1 MNFLNII
8 LVGGVAA
15 GTIPIIV
22 HLISRSKPRE
32 IRWGAMHLI
41 ELTLQKQQRRL
52 RIENWLLLLLRICI
66 PVFLALCMAR
76 PVLTGAAALW
86 DDAKTSLVLVLDNSY
101 SQDFRATGG
110 TNFENAQKQASD
122 LVADLQRGS
131 DVSIVLMSGTNAPL
145 YDSGVFNTKRVADD
159 LQKLEAGYGK
169 AEVPSALDVASVLSR
184 NMSHAQREIIVIS
197 DFQRISW
204 SSEEATLR
212 QNAAA
217 RLGAQEIAPRL
228 TLFHTGAEGRENVCV
243 ETVSSSPRVLG
254 INQTLQVRATLRNY
268 GNQGHD
274 SLKVVCRVDGK
285 VEHTTQIPLEAG
297 QKRQVLF
304 THQFDSPGSHVVE
317 VSADADSLKADNTFL
332 VSIPVWERVPVL
344 VVDGDPSPNPLESET
359 DFLQIALQP
368 YREAGEDGAPQ
379 QPGEKKLADLIEARV
394 IRTAGLNAA
403 AIGDARVVVLA
414 NVARL
419 TPQQLDAVKEF
430 VRDGG
435 GLMVFPGDKI
445 DVKWYN
451 ETLHASGL
459 LPAPLTRLAD
469 LSREPE
475 PFTRVRAQRFE
486 RAPLNLFNDPRNG
499 TPADAEITKWYRT
512 LAQPDN
518 PLVRVHAMLE
528 SGDPFLLE
536 KRFNE
541 GRVFFCATTCD
552 EAWNNLPGRPF
563 FVPFTQR
570 ICTYLASSLFP
581 PRNLGVSS
589 SAVAF
594 FPPERIGE
602 TASMRDTQD
611 KLTELAI
618 ESRGN
623 KGVAE
628 FSGTERP
635 GLYVMTGPD
644 KKPVHFVVNTSRV
657 ESNLQQLEPKEREQL
672 AQELKADLVSSVE
685 DYRALDH
692 TRRFGQEIWK
702 PLFILVLILL
712 FGELLL
718 QRRMARQRN

>member
-1 MNFLNII
+1 MNFLNIL

-15 GTIPIIV
+15 GAIPILV

-32 IRWGAMHLI
+32 VRWGAMHLI

-86 DDAKTSLVLVLDNSY
+86 NDAKTSLVVVLDNSY
-101 SQDFRATGG
+101 SQDFQATGG
-110 TNFENAQKQASD
+110 TNFENAQKQAAD
-122 LVADLQRGS
+122 LVAGLQRGS
-131 DVSIVLMSGTNAPL
+131 DVSVVMMSGTNSPL
-145 YDSGVFNTKRVADD
+145 YDSGVFNTKRVAED
-159 LQKLEAGYGK
+159 LKALEAGYGK
-169 AEVPSALDVASVLSR
+169 AEVPSALDVASAISR
-184 NMSHAQREIIVIS
+184 GMSHAQREVIVIS

-204 SSEEATLR
+204 SAEEATLR
-212 QNAAA
+212 QRAAE
-217 RLGAQEIAPRL
+217 RLGGAEIAPRL

-243 ETVSSSPRVLG
+243 ETVSFSPRVLG
-254 INQTLQVRATLRNY
+254 MNQTLQVRATLRNY
-268 GNQGHD
+268 GERGYD

-285 VEHTTQIPLEAG
+285 VAHTTQIPLEAG

-304 THQFDSPGSHVVE
+304 THQFDSAGSHVVE
-317 VSADADSLKADNTFL
+317 VSTDADSLKADNTFR

-368 YREAGEDGAPQ
+368 YREAGAPQ
-379 QPGEKKLADLIEARV
+379 QPGEKKLSDLLEVRV
-394 IRTAGLNAA
+394 IRTAGLSAA

-419 TPQQLDAVKEF
+419 TPKQLVDVQSF

-435 GLMVFPGDKI
+435 GLLIFPGDKV
-445 DVKWYN
+445 DTKWYN
-451 ETLHASGL
+451 ETLHAAGL
-459 LPAPLTRLAD
+459 LPAPLTELSD

-475 PFTRVRAQRFE
+475 PFTRIRAQRFE
-486 RAPLNLFNDPRNG
+486 HPPLNLFNDPRNG
-499 TPADAEITKWYRT
+499 TPADAEITQWYRT

-518 PLVRVHAMLE
+518 PLVRMHALLE

-541 GRVFFCATTCD
+541 GRVFFCATSCD
-552 EAWNNLPGRPF
+552 EAWSNLPGRPF
-563 FVPFTQR
+563 YVPLAQR
-570 ICTYLASSLFP
+570 LCTYLASSLFP
-581 PRNLGVSS
+581 PRNLGVGS

-594 FPPERIGE
+594 FPPERIGQMA
-602 TASMRDTQD
+602 TMRDTQG

-618 ESRGN
+618 ESRGS

-628 FSGTERP
+628 FAGTGRP
-635 GLYVMTGPD
+635 GLYTMAGPD
-644 KKPVHFVVNTSRV
+644 KNPIHFVVNTSRV
-657 ESNLQQLEPKEREQL
+657 ESNLQQLEPDEREQL
-672 AQELKADLVSSVE
+672 AQGLKADLVGSVE

-718 QRRMARQRN
+718 QRRMARQRK

>member
-1 MNFLNII
+1 MNFLNIL

-15 GTIPIIV
+15 GAIPIIV

-32 IRWGAMHLI
+32 VRWGAMHLI

-86 DDAKTSLVLVLDNSY
+86 NDAKTSLVVVLDNSY
-101 SQDFRATGG
+101 SQDFQATGG
-110 TNFENAQKQASD
+110 TNFENARKQAAE
-122 LVADLQRGS
+122 LVGGLQRGS
-131 DVSIVLMSGTNAPL
+131 DVCVVLMSGTNAPL
-145 YDSGVFNTKRVADD
+145 YDSGVFNTKRVVED
-159 LQKLEAGYGK
+159 LKALEAGYGK
-169 AEVPSALDVASVLSR
+169 AEVPSALDVAAVLTR
-184 NMSHAQREIIVIS
+184 NMSHAHREIIVIS

-212 QNAAA
+212 QRAAE
-217 RLGAQEIAPRL
+217 RLAAQDMAPRL
-228 TLFHTGAEGRENVCV
+228 TLFHTGAEGHENVCV
-243 ETVSSSPRVLG
+243 ETVSFSPRVLG
-254 INQTLQVRATLRNY
+254 MNQTLQVRATLRNY
-268 GNQGHD
+268 GDRSHN

-285 VEHTTQIPLEAG
+285 VAHTTQIPLEAG

-304 THQFDSPGSHVVE
+304 THQFDSAGSHVVE
-317 VSADADSLKADNTFL
+317 VSADADSLKADNTFR

-344 VVDGDPSPNPLESET
+344 VVDGDPSPEPLESET

-368 YREAGEDGAPQ
+368 YREAGAPAK
-379 QPGEKKLADLIEARV
+379 PGEKKLADLLEVRV
-394 IRTAGLNAA
+394 IRTVGLNAT

-419 TPQQLDAVKEF
+419 TPKQLVDVQSF

-435 GLMVFPGDKI
+435 GLLIFPGDQV

-451 ETLHASGL
+451 ESLHAAGL
-459 LPAPLTRLAD
+459 LPAPLTELAD

-475 PFTRVRAQRFE
+475 PFTRIRAQRFE
-486 RAPLNLFNDPRNG
+486 HAPLNLFNDPRNG
-499 TPADAEITKWYRT
+499 TPAEAEITKWYRT

-518 PLVRVHAMLE
+518 PLVRMHALLE

-563 FVPFTQR
+563 FVPLAQR
-570 ICTYLASSLFP
+570 LCTYLASSLFP
-581 PRNLGVSS
+581 PRNLGVGS

-594 FPPERIGE
+594 YPPEQIGK
-602 TASMRDTQD
+602 TATMRDTQG
-611 KLTELAI
+611 KITELSI
-618 ESRGN
+618 GSRGS

-628 FSGTERP
+628 FSGTGRP
-635 GLYVMTGPD
+635 GLYTMTGPD
-644 KKPVHFVVNTSRV
+644 KKQIHFVVNTSRV
-657 ESNLQQLEPKEREQL
+657 ESNLQQLDPKEREQV
-672 AQELKADLVSSVE
+672 AQELKVDLVGSVE

>member
-1 MNFLNII
+1 MNFLNIL

-15 GTIPIIV
+15 GAIPIIV

-32 IRWGAMHLI
+32 VRWGAMHLI

-86 DDAKTSLVLVLDNSY
+86 NDAKTSLVVVLDNSY
-101 SQDFRATGG
+101 SQDFQATGG
-110 TNFENAQKQASD
+110 TNFENAQKQAAD
-122 LVADLQRGS
+122 LVAGLQRGS
-131 DVSIVLMSGTNAPL
+131 DVSVVLMSGTNAPL
-145 YDSGVFNTKRVADD
+145 YDSGVFNTKRVAED
-159 LQKLEAGYGK
+159 LKALEAGYGK
-169 AEVPSALDVASVLSR
+169 AEVPSALDVASALSR

-204 SSEEATLR
+204 SAEEATLR
-212 QNAAA
+212 QRAADHLA
-217 RLGAQEIAPRL
+217 AQELAPRL

-243 ETVSSSPRVLG
+243 ETVSFSPRVLG

-268 GNQGHD
+268 GERGHD

-285 VEHTTQIPLEAG
+285 VAHTTQIPLEAG

-304 THQFDSPGSHVVE
+304 THQFDSAGSHVVE
-317 VSADADSLKADNTFL
+317 ISADADSLKADNTFR

-368 YREAGEDGAPQ
+368 YREAGELQ
-379 QPGEKKLADLIEARV
+379 KPGEKKLSDLLEVRV
-394 IRTAGLNAA
+394 IRTPGLSAA

-419 TPQQLDAVKEF
+419 TPKQLIDVQSF

-435 GLMVFPGDKI
+435 GLLIFPGDKI

-451 ETLHASGL
+451 ETLHAAGL
-459 LPAPLTRLAD
+459 LPAPLTELAD

-475 PFTRVRAQRFE
+475 PFTRIRAQRFE
-486 RAPLNLFNDPRNG
+486 HPPLNLFNDPRNG
-499 TPADAEITKWYRT
+499 TPAEAEITQWYRT

-518 PLVRVHAMLE
+518 PLVRMHALLE

-541 GRVFFCATTCD
+541 GRIFFCTTTCD

-563 FVPFTQR
+563 FVPLAQR
-570 ICTYLASSLFP
+570 LCTYLASSLFP
-581 PRNLGVSS
+581 PRNLGVGS

-594 FPPERIGE
+594 YPPERIGQ
-602 TASMRDTQD
+602 TASMRDTQG
-611 KLTELAI
+611 KITELPI
-618 ESRGN
+618 ESRGS

-628 FSGTERP
+628 FSGTDRP
-635 GLYVMTGPD
+635 GLYTMTGPD
-644 KKPVHFVVNTSRV
+644 KKPIHFVVNTSRV
-657 ESNLQQLEPKEREQL
+657 ESDLQQLDPKEREQV
-672 AQELKADLVSSVE
+672 AQELKADLVGSVE

>member
-1 MNFLNII
+1 MNFLNIL

-15 GTIPIIV
+15 GAIPIIV

-32 IRWGAMHLI
+32 VRWGAMHLI

-66 PVFLALCMAR
+66 PIFLALCMAR

-86 DDAKTSLVLVLDNSY
+86 NDAKTSLVVVLDNSY
-101 SQDFRATGG
+101 SQDFQATGG
-110 TNFENAQKQASD
+110 TNFENAQKQAAD
-122 LVADLQRGS
+122 LVAGLQRGS
-131 DVSIVLMSGTNAPL
+131 DVSVVMMSGTNSPL
-145 YDSGVFNTKRVADD
+145 YDSGVFNTKRVAED
-159 LQKLEAGYGK
+159 LKTLEAGYGK
-169 AEVPSALDVASVLSR
+169 AEVPSALDVASALSR

-204 SSEEATLR
+204 SAEEATLR
-212 QNAAA
+212 QRAAE
-217 RLGAQEIAPRL
+217 RLGAAEIVPRL

-243 ETVSSSPRVLG
+243 ETVSFSPRVLG
-254 INQTLQVRATLRNY
+254 MNQTLQVRATLRNY
-268 GNQGHD
+268 GERGHD

-285 VEHTTQIPLEAG
+285 VAHTTQIPLEAG

-304 THQFDSPGSHVVE
+304 THQFDSAGSHVVE
-317 VSADADSLKADNTFL
+317 VSADADSLKADNTFR

-368 YREAGEDGAPQ
+368 YREAGELQ
-379 QPGEKKLADLIEARV
+379 KPGEKKLADLLEVRV
-394 IRTAGLNAA
+394 IRTAGLSAA

-419 TPQQLDAVKEF
+419 TPKQLVDVQSF

-435 GLMVFPGDKI
+435 GLLVFPGDKI

-451 ETLHASGL
+451 ETLHAAGL
-459 LPAPLTRLAD
+459 LPAPLTELAD

-475 PFTRVRAQRFE
+475 PFTRIRAQRFE
-486 RAPLNLFNDPRNG
+486 HPPLNLFNDPRNG
-499 TPADAEITKWYRT
+499 TPAEAEITQWYRT

-518 PLVRVHAMLE
+518 PLVRMHALLE

-541 GRVFFCATTCD
+541 GRVFFCATSCD

-563 FVPFTQR
+563 YVPLAQR
-570 ICTYLASSLFP
+570 LCTYLASSLFP
-581 PRNLGVSS
+581 PRNLGVGS

-594 FPPERIGE
+594 FPPERIGQ
-602 TASMRDTQD
+602 TASMRDTQG
-611 KLTELAI
+611 KLTALAI
-618 ESRGN
+618 ESRGSR
-623 KGVAE
+623 GVAE
-628 FSGTERP
+628 FAGTGRP
-635 GLYVMTGPD
+635 GLYTMTGPD
-644 KKPVHFVVNTSRV
+644 KNPIHFVVNTSRV
-657 ESNLQQLEPKEREQL
+657 ESNLQQLEPDEREQL
-672 AQELKADLVSSVE
+672 AQELKADLVGSVE

>member
-1 MNFLNII
+1 MNFLNIL

-15 GTIPIIV
+15 GVIPIIV

-32 IRWGAMHLI
+32 VRWGAMHLI

-86 DDAKTSLVLVLDNSY
+86 NDAKTSLVVVLDNSY
-101 SQDFRATGG
+101 SQDFQATGG
-110 TNFENAQKQASD
+110 TNFENAQKQAAD
-122 LVADLQRGS
+122 LVAGLQRGS
-131 DVSIVLMSGTNAPL
+131 DVSVVLMSGTNAPL
-145 YDSGVFNTKRVADD
+145 YDSGVFNTKRVAED
-159 LQKLEAGYGK
+159 LKALEAGYGK
-169 AEVPSALDVASVLSR
+169 AEVPSALDVASALSR

-204 SSEEATLR
+204 SAEEATLR
-212 QNAAA
+212 QRAAD
-217 RLGAQEIAPRL
+217 RLAAQELAPRL

-243 ETVSSSPRVLG
+243 ETVSFSPRVLG

-268 GNQGHD
+268 GERGHD

-285 VEHTTQIPLEAG
+285 VAHTTQIPLEAG

-304 THQFDSPGSHVVE
+304 THQFDSAGSHVVE
-317 VSADADSLKADNTFL
+317 ISADADSLKADNTFR

-368 YREAGEDGAPQ
+368 YREAGELQ
-379 QPGEKKLADLIEARV
+379 KPGEKKLSDLLEVRV
-394 IRTAGLNAA
+394 IRTPGLSAA

-419 TPQQLDAVKEF
+419 TPKQLIDVQSF

-435 GLMVFPGDKI
+435 GLLIFPGDKI

-451 ETLHASGL
+451 ETLHAAGL
-459 LPAPLTRLAD
+459 LPAPLTELAD

-475 PFTRVRAQRFE
+475 PFTRIRAQRFE
-486 RAPLNLFNDPRNG
+486 HPPLNLFNDPRNG
-499 TPADAEITKWYRT
+499 TPAEAEITQWYRT

-518 PLVRVHAMLE
+518 PLVRMHALLE

-541 GRVFFCATTCD
+541 GRIFFCTTTCD

-563 FVPFTQR
+563 FVPLAQR
-570 ICTYLASSLFP
+570 LCTYLASSLFP
-581 PRNLGVSS
+581 PRNLGVGS

-594 FPPERIGE
+594 YPPERIGQ
-602 TASMRDTQD
+602 TASMRDTQG
-611 KLTELAI
+611 KITELPI
-618 ESRGN
+618 ESRGS

-628 FSGTERP
+628 FSGTDRP
-635 GLYVMTGPD
+635 GLYTMTGPD
-644 KKPVHFVVNTSRV
+644 KKPIHFVVNTSRV
-657 ESNLQQLEPKEREQL
+657 ESDLQQLDPKEREQV
-672 AQELKADLVSSVE
+672 AQELKADLVGSVE

>member
-1 MNFLNII
+1 MNFLNIL

-15 GTIPIIV
+15 GALPIIV

-32 IRWGAMHLI
+32 VRWGAMHLI

-86 DDAKTSLVLVLDNSY
+86 SDAKTSLVVVLDNSY
-101 SQDFRATGG
+101 SQDFRVTGG
-110 TNFENAQKQASD
+110 TNFENARQQAAD
-122 LVADLQRGS
+122 LVVGLQRGS
-131 DVSIVLMSGTNAPL
+131 DVSVVLMSGTNSPL
-145 YDSGVFNTKRVADD
+145 YDSSVFNTKRVSED
-159 LQKLEAGYGK
+159 LKMLEAGYGK
-169 AEVPSALDVASVLSR
+169 AEVPSALDVASALSR

-204 SSEEATLR
+204 LPEEANLR
-212 QNAAA
+212 QRAAE
-217 RLGAQEIAPRL
+217 RLGATEIAPRL

-243 ETVSSSPRVLG
+243 ETVSFSPRVLG
-254 INQTLQVRATLRNY
+254 MNQTLQVRATLRNY

-285 VEHTTQIPLEAG
+285 VAHTTQIPLEAG

-304 THQFDSPGSHVVE
+304 THQFDSAGSHVVE
-317 VSADADSLKADNTFL
+317 VSADADSLKADNTFR

-344 VVDGDPSPNPLESET
+344 VVDGDPSAEPLESET

-368 YREAGEDGAPQ
+368 YREAGAPAK
-379 QPGEKKLADLIEARV
+379 PGEKKLADLLEVRV
-394 IRTAGLNAA
+394 IRTVGLSAA
-403 AIGDARVVVLA
+403 AIGDARVMVLA

-419 TPQQLDAVKEF
+419 TPKQLVEVQNF

-435 GLMVFPGDKI
+435 GVLIFPGDQI

-451 ETLHASGL
+451 ETLHAAGL
-459 LPAPLTRLAD
+459 LPAPLTELAD

-475 PFTRVRAQRFE
+475 PFTRIRAQRFE
-486 RAPLNLFNDPRNG
+486 HAPLNLFNDPRNG

-518 PLVRVHAMLE
+518 PLVRMHAMLE

-541 GRVFFCATTCD
+541 GRVFFCATSCD

-563 FVPFTQR
+563 YVPFAQR
-570 ICTYLASSLFP
+570 LCTYLASSLFP
-581 PRNLGVSS
+581 PRNLGVGS

-594 FPPERIGE
+594 FPPEEIGQ
-602 TASMRDTQD
+602 TVTMRDTQS
-611 KLTELAI
+611 KITELTI

-628 FSGTERP
+628 FSGTGRP
-635 GLYVMTGPD
+635 GLYTMTGPD
-644 KKPVHFVVNTSRV
+644 KKPIHFVVNTSRV
-657 ESNLQQLEPKEREQL
+657 ESNLQQLEADERQQV
-672 AQELKADLVSSVE
+672 ADELKADLVSSVE

>member
-1 MNFLNII
+1 MNFLNIL

-15 GTIPIIV
+15 GAIPIIV

-32 IRWGAMHLI
+32 VRWGAMHLI

-86 DDAKTSLVLVLDNSY
+86 NDAKTSLVVVLDNSY
-101 SQDFRATGG
+101 SQDFQATGG
-110 TNFENAQKQASD
+110 TNFENAQKQAAD
-122 LVADLQRGS
+122 LVAGLQRGS
-131 DVSIVLMSGTNAPL
+131 DVSVVLMSGTNAPL
-145 YDSGVFNTKRVADD
+145 YDSGVFNTKRVAED
-159 LQKLEAGYGK
+159 LRALKAGYGK
-169 AEVPSALDVASVLSR
+169 AEVPSALDVASALSR

-204 SSEEATLR
+204 SAEEATLR
-212 QNAAA
+212 QRAAD
-217 RLGAQEIAPRL
+217 RLAAQELAPRL

-243 ETVSSSPRVLG
+243 ETVSFSPRVLG

-268 GNQGHD
+268 GERGHD

-285 VEHTTQIPLEAG
+285 VAHTTQIPLEAG

-304 THQFDSPGSHVVE
+304 THQFDSAGSHVVE
-317 VSADADSLKADNTFL
+317 ISADADSLKADNTFR

-368 YREAGEDGAPQ
+368 YREAGELQ
-379 QPGEKKLADLIEARV
+379 KPGEKKLSDLLEVRV
-394 IRTAGLNAA
+394 IRTPGLSAA

-419 TPQQLDAVKEF
+419 TPKQLIDVQSF

-435 GLMVFPGDKI
+435 GLLIFPGDKI

-451 ETLHASGL
+451 ETLHAAGL
-459 LPAPLTRLAD
+459 LPAPLTELAD

-475 PFTRVRAQRFE
+475 PFTRIRAQRFE
-486 RAPLNLFNDPRNG
+486 HPPLNLFNDPRNG
-499 TPADAEITKWYRT
+499 TPAEAEITQWYRT

-518 PLVRVHAMLE
+518 PLVRMHALLE

-541 GRVFFCATTCD
+541 GRIFFCTTTCD

-563 FVPFTQR
+563 FVPLAQR
-570 ICTYLASSLFP
+570 LCTYLASSLFP
-581 PRNLGVSS
+581 PRNLGVGS

-594 FPPERIGE
+594 YPPERIGQ
-602 TASMRDTQD
+602 TASMRDTQG
-611 KLTELAI
+611 KITELPI
-618 ESRGN
+618 ESRGS

-628 FSGTERP
+628 FSGTDRP
-635 GLYVMTGPD
+635 GLYTMTGPD
-644 KKPVHFVVNTSRV
+644 KKPIHFVVNTSRV
-657 ESNLQQLEPKEREQL
+657 ESDLQQLDPKEREQV
-672 AQELKADLVSSVE
+672 AQELKADLVGSVE

>member
-1 MNFLNII
+1 MNFLNIL

-15 GTIPIIV
+15 GAIPIIV

-32 IRWGAMHLI
+32 VRWGAMHLI

-86 DDAKTSLVLVLDNSY
+86 NDAKTSLVVVLDNSY
-101 SQDFRATGG
+101 SQDFQATGG
-110 TNFENAQKQASD
+110 TNFENAQKQAAD
-122 LVADLQRGS
+122 LVAGLQRGS
-131 DVSIVLMSGTNAPL
+131 DVSVVLMSGTNAPL
-145 YDSGVFNTKRVADD
+145 YDSGVFNTKRVAED
-159 LQKLEAGYGK
+159 LKALEAGYGK
-169 AEVPSALDVASVLSR
+169 AEVPSALDVASALSR

-204 SSEEATLR
+204 SAEEATLR
-212 QNAAA
+212 QRAAE
-217 RLGAQEIAPRL
+217 RLAAQELAPRL

-243 ETVSSSPRVLG
+243 ETVSFSPRVLG
-254 INQTLQVRATLRNY
+254 MNQTLEVRATLRNY
-268 GNQGHD
+268 GERGHD

-285 VEHTTQIPLEAG
+285 VAHTTQIPLEAG

-304 THQFDSPGSHVVE
+304 THQFDSAGSHVVE
-317 VSADADSLKADNTFL
+317 ISADADSLKADNTFR

-344 VVDGDPSPNPLESET
+344 VVDGDPSPNLLESET
-359 DFLQIALQP
+359 GFLKIALQP
-368 YREAGEDGAPQ
+368 YREAGELQ
-379 QPGEKKLADLIEARV
+379 KPGEKKLSDLLEVRV
-394 IRTAGLNAA
+394 IRTPGLSAA

-419 TPQQLDAVKEF
+419 TPKQLVEVQSF

-435 GLMVFPGDKI
+435 GLLIFPGDKI
-445 DVKWYN
+445 DTKWYN
-451 ETLHASGL
+451 ETLHAAGL
-459 LPAPLTRLAD
+459 LPAPLTELAD

-475 PFTRVRAQRFE
+475 PFTRIRAQRFE
-486 RAPLNLFNDPRNG
+486 HPPLNLFNDPRNG
-499 TPADAEITKWYRT
+499 TPAEAEITKWYRT

-518 PLVRVHAMLE
+518 PLVRMHALLE

-541 GRVFFCATTCD
+541 GRVFFCATSCD

-563 FVPFTQR
+563 FVPLAQR
-570 ICTYLASSLFP
+570 LCTYLASSLFP
-581 PRNLGVSS
+581 PRNLGVGS

-594 FPPERIGE
+594 FPPERIGQ
-602 TASMRDTQD
+602 TATIRDTQG
-611 KLTELAI
+611 KITELPI
-618 ESRGN
+618 ESRGS

-628 FSGTERP
+628 FAGTGRP
-635 GLYVMTGPD
+635 GLYTMTGPD
-644 KKPVHFVVNTSRV
+644 KKPIHFVVNTSRV
-657 ESNLQQLEPKEREQL
+657 ESNLQQLDPKEREQV
-672 AQELKADLVSSVE
+672 AQELKADLVGSVE

>member
-1 MNFLNII
+1 
-8 LVGGVAA
+8 VGGVAA
-15 GTIPIIV
+15 GAIPIIV

-32 IRWGAMHLI
+32 VRWGAMHLI

-86 DDAKTSLVLVLDNSY
+86 NDAKTSLVVVLDNSY
-101 SQDFRATGG
+101 SQDFQATGG
-110 TNFENAQKQASD
+110 TNFENAQKQAAD
-122 LVADLQRGS
+122 LVAGLQRGS
-131 DVSIVLMSGTNAPL
+131 DVSVVLMSGTNAPL
-145 YDSGVFNTKRVADD
+145 YDSGVFNTKRVAED
-159 LQKLEAGYGK
+159 LKALEAGYGK
-169 AEVPSALDVASVLSR
+169 AEVPSALDVASALSR

-204 SSEEATLR
+204 SAEEATLR
-212 QNAAA
+212 QRAAE
-217 RLGAQEIAPRL
+217 RLAAQELAPRL

-243 ETVSSSPRVLG
+243 ETVSFSPRVLG
-254 INQTLQVRATLRNY
+254 MNQTLEVRATLRNY
-268 GNQGHD
+268 GERGHD

-285 VEHTTQIPLEAG
+285 VAHTTQIPLEAG

-304 THQFDSPGSHVVE
+304 THQFDSAGSHVVE
-317 VSADADSLKADNTFL
+317 ISADADSLKADNTFR

-344 VVDGDPSPNPLESET
+344 VVDGDPSPNLLESET
-359 DFLQIALQP
+359 GFLKIALQP
-368 YREAGEDGAPQ
+368 YREAGELQ
-379 QPGEKKLADLIEARV
+379 KPGEKKLSDLLEVRV
-394 IRTAGLNAA
+394 IRTPGLSAA

-419 TPQQLDAVKEF
+419 TPKQLVEVQSF

-435 GLMVFPGDKI
+435 GLLIFPGDKI
-445 DVKWYN
+445 DTKWYN
-451 ETLHASGL
+451 ETLHAAGL
-459 LPAPLTRLAD
+459 LPAPLTELAD

-475 PFTRVRAQRFE
+475 PFTRIRAQRFE
-486 RAPLNLFNDPRNG
+486 HPPLNLFNDPRNG
-499 TPADAEITKWYRT
+499 TPAEAEITKWYRT

-518 PLVRVHAMLE
+518 PLVRMHALLE

-541 GRVFFCATTCD
+541 GRVFFCATSCD

-563 FVPFTQR
+563 FVPLAQR
-570 ICTYLASSLFP
+570 LCTYLASSLFP
-581 PRNLGVSS
+581 PRNLGVGS

-594 FPPERIGE
+594 FPPERIGQ
-602 TASMRDTQD
+602 TATIRDTQG
-611 KLTELAI
+611 KITELPI
-618 ESRGN
+618 ESRGS

-628 FSGTERP
+628 FAGTGRP
-635 GLYVMTGPD
+635 GLYTMTGPD
-644 KKPVHFVVNTSRV
+644 KKPIHFVVNTSRV
-657 ESNLQQLEPKEREQL
+657 ESNLQQLDPKEREQV
-672 AQELKADLVSSVE
+672 AQELKADLVGSVE